1 MKTEQNHN
9 FKTRYDKARWR
20 SMASYLLRTMA
31 TYRTLVFMAL
41 LLGIAE
47 VAVSLLQIWAVKRVV
62 DCTAVKTTE
71 SVFHSICILTFLIVL
86 GFALK
91 AFSTWIGNI
100 AGTRAKNN
108 MRQHILQKL
117 LTSRNDVKLHSGD
130 IVNRIEIDVATIIN
144 FIGYK
149 IPNSICG
156 LIMSIAAFV
165 CLYLLDHFLLL
176 VILAVIVI
184 SFIISRR
191 YIMKM
196 REYTK
201 KIRTSESN
209 IQAVIQDCIQNRPLL
224 KALEASQTMLG
235 RFSSAQGHLYGDMK
249 RFTSFSILTSGIV
262 NAGESL
268 IYILTFLWA
277 ALRMQAGTLSFGGMT
292 AFLQLITKMYRP
304 IRDFAGILPA
314 LINAVTSAERLMEI
328 VNGETEHCDNPIR
341 MERPCGIRIDNLT
354 FRYDQSSQDVF
365 SNISINFRPGT
376 STALLGKTGTG
387 KTTML
392 KMMVALAAPQK
403 GSVNVYNE
411 KGQYGVS
418 PDVRCNCIYVPQG
431 NTLIHGTIRDNLL
444 LGNPKATDKEMMDM
458 LRFCCADFV
467 QSLPS
472 GLDTLCYEK
481 GGGLSEGQAQRIAIA
496 RGLLHGGDILILDE
510 ITTALDEETK
520 TKLLDNL
527 FSRYAKH
534 TMIIATHD
542 PKVIN
547 MCKEIV
553 RIE

>member
-1 MKTEQNHN
+1 MKTEQIHN

-20 SMASYLLRTMA
+20 SMSSYLLRTMA

-196 REYTK
+196 RRRYVPRK
-201 KIRTSESN
+201 
-209 IQAVIQDCIQNRPLL
+209 V
-224 KALEASQTMLG
+224 
-235 RFSSAQGHLYGDMK
+235 
-249 RFTSFSILTSGIV
+249 
-262 NAGESL
+262 
-268 IYILTFLWA
+268 TFK
-277 ALRMQAGTLSFGGMT
+277 LSFRT
-292 AFLQLITKMYRP
+292 AYKT
-304 IRDFAGILPA
+304 D
-314 LINAVTSAERLMEI
+314 
-328 VNGETEHCDNPIR
+328 
-341 MERPCGIRIDNLT
+341 
-354 FRYDQSSQDVF
+354 RY
-365 SNISINFRPGT
+365 
-376 STALLGKTGTG
+376 
-387 KTTML
+387 
-392 KMMVALAAPQK
+392 
-403 GSVNVYNE
+403 
-411 KGQYGVS
+411 
-418 PDVRCNCIYVPQG
+418 
-431 NTLIHGTIRDNLL
+431 
-444 LGNPKATDKEMMDM
+444 
-458 LRFCCADFV
+458 
-467 QSLPS
+467 
-472 GLDTLCYEK
+472 
-481 GGGLSEGQAQRIAIA
+481 
-496 RGLLHGGDILILDE
+496 
-510 ITTALDEETK
+510 
-520 TKLLDNL
+520 
-527 FSRYAKH
+527 
-534 TMIIATHD
+534 
-542 PKVIN
+542 
-547 MCKEIV
+547 
-553 RIE
+553 